1 MTAIP
6 RNSRINVKLSN
17 NGGILQNQTPIT
29 IKNQVTEIR
38 SIEDLGDVSEVA
50 VTAGATLVYNPEN
63 DKYEV
68 KKLDVGELAGTINLD
83 GGEF

>member
-29 IKNQVTEIR
+29 IKNQVAEIR